1 MGVTDSTNNKA
12 FAKRKMDEI
21 AKEFNVVEYEETSFD
36 NQVMLKRTGNFN
48 PRQEYGFAVLTKLNE
63 LRNQSGRYNETDFA
77 GKINLIVNEARLFGM
92 LMAHR
97 SQFQN
102 LPDTSVLRKYWG
114 RSDDALDRFPLT
126 QNNSHKLLSLKELF
140 LLNRELIELAEKKD
154 KSGMSSSFF
163 IAIESY
169 QQRIQAEI
177 ASRSPEHA
185 RGKTIEGALVTKLQK
200 DHVLLSQHLAK
211 LEVGSPK
218 RAAAERVLA
227 AIEKDLESIQNYGQR
242 ATRSFLELSDL
253 NRDLL
258 ALEEHRSLIKI
269 GQTKSAD
276 ATAAYRKIVQEETR
290 SRKITPDELAKS
302 VLILQ
307 LSEEL
312 RALNKSDADKLPTV
326 VGAGIELQNMAP
338 EDSAEVDEPGDIVD
352 QAISDIKSQNTP
364 NRDFNAFAKKAR
376 EIVNQARED
385 ARKNRDDP
393 KVSQVLVQTSAK
405 AHLQVTFLPKTDE
418 YPKGKSRDAAYRV
431 KVALGQYISNP
442 DGYKLTKAQQKSLI
456 KDCQWL
462 NEKDKAVLTPMLHA
476 IPLQEASTL
485 SKGSLHGMKGQEQSQ
500 QLAKEVD
507 SAPSNQS
514 HFW

>member
-1 MGVTDSTNNKA
+1 MDS
-12 FAKRKMDEI
+12 
-21 AKEFNVVEYEETSFD
+21 
-36 NQVMLKRTGNFN
+36 
-48 PRQEYGFAVLTKLNE
+48 
-63 LRNQSGRYNETDFA
+63 
-77 GKINLIVNEARLFGM
+77 
-92 LMAHR
+92 
-97 SQFQN
+97 
-102 LPDTSVLRKYWG
+102 
-114 RSDDALDRFPLT
+114 FPLT
-126 QNNSHKLLSLKELF
+126 QKDSHKHLSLKELF
-140 LLNRELIELAEKKD
+140 LLNRELVELAEKKD

-169 QQRIQAEI
+169 QGRIQAEI
-177 ASRSPEHA
+177 ANRSPESEYE

-227 AIEKDLESIQNYGQR
+227 AMEKDLESIQKYGQR
-242 ATRSFLELSDL
+242 ASRSFLELSDL

-276 ATAAYRKIVQEETR
+276 ATAAYRNIVQEETR

-312 RALNKSDADKLPTV
+312 RALNKSGADKLPTV
-326 VGAGIELQNMAP
+326 AGAGIELQNMAP
-338 EDSAEVDEPGDIVD
+338 EDSAEVVDVLRDIVEP
-352 QAISDIKSQNTP
+352 AISDIKSKNTP
-364 NRDFNAFAKKAR
+364 NRDFNAFAEEAR
-376 EIVNQARED
+376 EIVNQARID

-393 KVSQVLVQTSAK
+393 EVSQVLVQTSAK

-476 IPLQEASTL
+476 IPLQEAPTL
-485 SKGSLHGMKGQEQSQ
+485 SKGSLQGAKGQEQSQ
-500 QLAKEVD
+500 QLAKEVGTD
-507 SAPSNQS
+507 PSNQS
-514 HFW
+514 RFW